1 MMEKI
6 LNQIFDKCIN
16 ELKNE
21 DNLSYVEKEIFIP
34 IINRYNSKMQ
44 NTLIKIYTMYSAIV
58 VLLLITIILLIIL
71 ILKRFNYS

>member
-21 DNLSYVEKEIFIP
+21 DNLSYVEKEIFVP

-44 NTLIKIYTMYSAIV
+44 NTLIKIYTMYSVII

-71 ILKRFNYS
+71 ITKKI

>member
-1 MMEKI
+1 MIEKI

-44 NTLIKIYTMYSAIV
+44 NTLIKIYTMYSVIV

-71 ILKRFNYS
+71 ISKKI

>member
-44 NTLIKIYTMYSAIV
+44 NTLIKIYTMYSVII

-71 ILKRFNYS
+71 ITKKI

>member
-21 DNLSYVEKEIFIP
+21 DNLSYVEKEIFVP

-44 NTLIKIYTMYSAIV
+44 NTLIKIYTMYSVIV

-71 ILKRFNYS
+71 ISKRINYS

>member
-21 DNLSYVEKEIFIP
+21 DNLSYVEKEIFVP

-44 NTLIKIYTMYSAIV
+44 NTLIKIYTMYSVIV